1 MPSSPLEEHALE
13 WLEVALAQARNALA
27 DGDAPVG
34 AAIFG
39 PDGAMLALGRN
50 RESSSS
56 DPFAHAELDA
66 LRALD
71 GAVDRSTVTLVTTV
85 GPCWHCSG
93 AIRFV
98 RVPRLIVGYG
108 GPHAHGA
115 RWLSDAG
122 ASVLILDDPRS
133 AELINPWQERHFPGY
148 DMLRP
153 LQP

>member
-1 MPSSPLEEHALE
+1 MPSSPLERNAAE
-13 WLEVALAQARNALA
+13 WLEVALAQARYALA

-34 AAIFG
+34 AAIFD
-39 PDGAMLALGRN
+39 PDGAQLAVGRN
-50 RESSSS
+50 RESSSG

-71 GAVDRSTVTLVTTV
+71 PSVDHSTVTLVTTV

-93 AIRFV
+93 AIRFL
-98 RVPRLIVGYG
+98 RIPRLIVGYG
-108 GPHAHGA
+108 GLHAHGA
-115 RWLSDAG
+115 LWLAEAG
-122 ASVLILDDPRS
+122 ASVLILDDSRS
-133 AELINPWQERHFPGY
+133 AELIDPWQERNFPGY

>member
-1 MPSSPLEEHALE
+1 MPSSPLEVHAAE
-13 WLEVALAQARNALA
+13 WLEVALAQAESALA

-39 PDGAMLALGRN
+39 RDGAQLAVGRN
-50 RESSSS
+50 RESSSG

-71 GAVDRSTVTLVTTV
+71 PSIDRASVTLVTTV

-93 AIRFV
+93 AIRFL
-98 RVPRLIVGYG
+98 RVPRLVVGYG
-108 GPHAHGA
+108 GLHAPGA
-115 RWLSDAG
+115 EWLAG
-122 ASVLILDDPRS
+122 AGADILILDDPRC
-133 AELINPWQERHFPGY
+133 AQLIDPWQERHFPGY

-153 LQP
+153 LEP